1 MKKYTNVQTRF
12 VTGCLLAVSL
22 FYSSIS
28 LASDDHEHNEGP
40 YSEDHKLDDRQA
52 QGPHGGKLLRS
63 DDLSI
68 EVTVYENGV
77 DPEMRLY
84 AYHGNQTIHSD
95 ELTLEVQLAR
105 LGGEKNQL
113 SFTREQD
120 YWVGDQTIA
129 EPHSYDVTVKA
140 RLADHQ
146 QQWQYA
152 SHEGRT
158 QISERQQKLASI
170 DTELAQAKT
179 LNTHNRLFGVVSTPE
194 DQIYHITAPY
204 SGTVTKIHVQTGGL
218 VSQGQPLFTIRNRS
232 TLQSYTINSPVTGE
246 VSERLVGFGEA
257 ADAQPLMIIRD
268 LSKVWVEMSAF
279 PQDIEQ
285 LRIGQP
291 VTVSDMHG
299 HESANGRIEY
309 ISPQMT
315 EGHIARARV
324 TINNR
329 EGHWRP
335 GMHVKAN
342 ILINSEDVAL
352 AVEKKAIQSFREM
365 DVVFAKF
372 GDTFEVRMVELGRA
386 DDRYVEVLSGLKVD
400 TEYVTENSF
409 LLKADVLKDGASHD
423 H

>member
-1 MKKYTNVQTRF
+1 MKKYKNVQTRF
-12 VTGCLLAVSL
+12 FAGCLLTVFL
-22 FYSSIS
+22 FGSCIS
-28 LASDDHEHNEGP
+28 LAGGDHDSSRQ
-40 YSEDHKLDDRQA
+40 SEDHQLEDHQE

-63 DDLSI
+63 GDLSI

-84 AYHGNQTIHSD
+84 AYHDKKTIHSD
-95 ELTLEVQLAR
+95 ELTLDVQLVR
-105 LGGEKNQL
+105 LDGEKNQL
-113 SFTREQD
+113 TFTREQD

-140 RLADHQ
+140 RFADHQ
-146 QQWQYA
+146 QQWQYQ

-158 QISERQQKLASI
+158 QISERQQKLAGI
-170 DTELAQAKT
+170 ETALAQAQT

-194 DQIYHITAPY
+194 DQIYRITAPY
-204 SGTVTKIHVQTGGL
+204 SGTVTKIHVQTGGR
-218 VSQGQPLFTIRNRS
+218 VIQGQPLFTIRNRS
-232 TLQSYTINSPVTGE
+232 TLQNYTINSPVTGE

-268 LSKVWVEMSAF
+268 LSNVWVEMSAF

-324 TINNR
+324 TINNN

-342 ILINSEDVAL
+342 ILIDSETVAL
-352 AVEKKAIQSFREM
+352 AIEKKAIQSFREM

-372 GDTFEVRMVELGRA
+372 GDNFEVRMVQLGRA
-386 DDRYVEVLSGLKVD
+386 DDRYVEVLGGLKVD